1 MTSGT
6 PLGVIVTT
14 FGVRRVA
21 MAKYRLHRYLRPAPL
36 SGVGARKGTA
46 MAWIYLGLAILFEVA
61 GTTSLKMSQGFT
73 QLGPSL
79 VIFPAYGISLALLTV
94 AVKTVPISV
103 AYAVWAAVGTAL
115 IAAIGIL
122 WFREPATPA
131 KLVFIGIIVIGVV
144 GLHLSD
150 SAARAG

>member
-1 MTSGT
+1 
-6 PLGVIVTT
+6 
-14 FGVRRVA
+14 
-21 MAKYRLHRYLRPAPL
+21 
-36 SGVGARKGTA
+36 
-46 MAWIYLGLAILFEVA
+46 MAWICLGLAILFEVA

-73 QLGPSL
+73 QLLPSL
-79 VIFPAYGISLALLTV
+79 VIFPAYGISLALLTL
-94 AVKTVPISV
+94 AVKEVPISV

-131 KLVFIGIIVIGVV
+131 KLVFIGVIVVGVV

-150 SAARAG
+150 SAARTS

>member
-1 MTSGT
+1 
-6 PLGVIVTT
+6 
-14 FGVRRVA
+14 
-21 MAKYRLHRYLRPAPL
+21 
-36 SGVGARKGTA
+36 

-73 QLGPSL
+73 QLVPSL
-79 VIFPAYGISLALLTV
+79 VIFPAYGISLALLAVT
-94 AVKTVPISV
+94 VKTVPISV

-115 IAAIGIL
+115 IAAIGML

-131 KLVFIGIIVIGVV
+131 KLVFIGIIVVGVV

-150 SAARAG
+150 SAARAD

>member
-1 MTSGT
+1 
-6 PLGVIVTT
+6 
-14 FGVRRVA
+14 
-21 MAKYRLHRYLRPAPL
+21 
-36 SGVGARKGTA
+36 
-46 MAWIYLGLAILFEVA
+46 MAWICLGLAILFEVA

-73 QLGPSL
+73 QLLPSL
-79 VIFPAYGISLALLTV
+79 VIFPAYGISLALLTL
-94 AVKTVPISV
+94 AVKEVPISV

-131 KLVFIGIIVIGVV
+131 KLVFIGVIVVGVI

-150 SAARAG
+150 SVARTP

>member
-1 MTSGT
+1 
-6 PLGVIVTT
+6 
-14 FGVRRVA
+14 
-21 MAKYRLHRYLRPAPL
+21 
-36 SGVGARKGTA
+36 
-46 MAWIYLGLAILFEVA
+46 MAWVYLGLAILFEVA
-61 GTTSLKMSQGFT
+61 GTTSLKMSEGFT
-73 QLGPSL
+73 RLLPSL
-79 VIFPAYGISLALLTV
+79 LIFPAYGISLALLAV

-131 KLVFIGIIVIGVV
+131 KLVFIGVIVIGVI

-150 SAARAG
+150 SAAHKN

>member
-1 MTSGT
+1 
-6 PLGVIVTT
+6 
-14 FGVRRVA
+14 
-21 MAKYRLHRYLRPAPL
+21 
-36 SGVGARKGTA
+36 

-73 QLGPSL
+73 QLLPSL
-79 VIFPAYGISLALLTV
+79 VIFPAYGISLALLTL
-94 AVKTVPISV
+94 AVKEVPISV

-131 KLVFIGIIVIGVV
+131 KMAFIAVIVVGVIG
-144 GLHLSD
+144 LHFSD
-150 SAARAG
+150 SVARTP